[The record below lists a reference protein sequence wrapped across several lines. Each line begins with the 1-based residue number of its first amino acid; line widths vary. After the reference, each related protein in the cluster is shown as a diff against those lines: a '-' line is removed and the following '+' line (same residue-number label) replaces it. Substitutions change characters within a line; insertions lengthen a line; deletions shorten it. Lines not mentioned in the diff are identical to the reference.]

1 MISKAYY
8 TIFTLLLIAQNATSF
23 SVNGG
28 RGAIN
33 TAAFTKS
40 GTHFGKTQ
48 SSDRHCSASTKQD
61 VFSSST
67 RLSMA
72 TEGSGENKLPMLL
85 DPGTKGGAL
94 FLSLV
99 LFLVPIG
106 FYEFGTLVLGW
117 DEVDAGRFIGAGF
130 VVFTTVLWTS
140 TYVFR
145 VATKDMTYVSLDA
158 LGVI

>member
-1 MISKAYY
+1 
-8 TIFTLLLIAQNATSF
+8 
-23 SVNGG
+23 
-28 RGAIN
+28 
-33 TAAFTKS
+33 
-40 GTHFGKTQ
+40 
-48 SSDRHCSASTKQD
+48 
-61 VFSSST
+61 
-67 RLSMA
+67 MA

-140 TYVFR
+140 TYIFR
-145 VATKDMTYVSLDA
+145 VATKDMTYAKQLKDYEDAVIAKRLEELDEDELQA
-158 LGVI
+158 LQEEIDRDSF